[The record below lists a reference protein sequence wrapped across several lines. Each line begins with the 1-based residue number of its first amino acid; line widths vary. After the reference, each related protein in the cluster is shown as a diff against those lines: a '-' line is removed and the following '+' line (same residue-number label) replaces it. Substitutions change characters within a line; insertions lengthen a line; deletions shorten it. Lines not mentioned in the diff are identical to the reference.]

1 MKFINSLLIFLKGMA
16 MGAADVVPGVS
27 GGTIAFIS
35 GIYDPLI
42 KSISSFDLS
51 LIQVLRKEGF
61 AAFWRSVNGSFLLL
75 LFAGIATSVI
85 SLARLLSTLLDTQ
98 PIAMWSFFLGLIAA
112 SILLVGR
119 QIQFNALPYSIGFF
133 GFGLIAALSL
143 TFLNP
148 MVASDSWLYFFL
160 SGALAICAMILPGI
174 SGSFILVLLGSYQTV
189 LDAVHERNLSI
200 LFVVGLGAA
209 FGLLSFSKLLRW
221 LFSTYRNQT
230 LTILVGFIAGS
241 LPKVWPWKNE
251 LTQLNVYMP
260 SFETASDQLNRGIG
274 FAVLGFVLVVLL
286 EYVGSV
292 VKKSAKQ

>member
-85 SLARLLSTLLDTQ
+85 SLARLLSTLLDTH

>member
-1 MKFINSLLIFLKGMA
+1 MA

-61 AAFWRSVNGSFLLL
+61 AAFWRTVNGSFLLL

-98 PIAMWSFFLGLIAA
+98 PIAMWSFFLGLIVA

-200 LFVVGLGAA
+200 LFVVALGAA
-209 FGLLSFSKLLRW
+209 FGLLSFSKLLKW

-241 LPKVWPWKNE
+241 LPKVWPWKYE
-251 LTQLNVYMP
+251 LNKLNVYMP
-260 SFETASDQLNRGIG
+260 SFGTASDQLNRGIG
-274 FAVLGFVLVVLL
+274 FAVLGFALVVLL

>member
-1 MKFINSLLIFLKGMA
+1 

-61 AAFWRSVNGSFLLL
+61 GAFWRSVNGSFLLL

>member
-1 MKFINSLLIFLKGMA
+1 MA

-51 LIQVLRKEGF
+51 LIQVLRKEGV
-61 AAFWRSVNGSFLLL
+61 AAFWRTVNGSFLLL

-98 PIAMWSFFLGLIAA
+98 PIAMWSFFLGLIVA

-200 LFVVGLGAA
+200 LFVVALGAA
-209 FGLLSFSKLLRW
+209 FGLLSFSKLLKW

-241 LPKVWPWKNE
+241 LPKVWPWKYE
-251 LTQLNVYMP
+251 LNKLNVYMP
-260 SFETASDQLNRGIG
+260 SFGTASDQLNRGIG
-274 FAVLGFVLVVLL
+274 FAVLGFALVVLL

>member
-1 MKFINSLLIFLKGMA
+1 MA

-85 SLARLLSTLLDTQ
+85 SLARLLSGLLDTQ
-98 PIAMWSFFLGLIAA
+98 PIAIWSFFLGLIAA

-148 MVASDSWLYFFL
+148 MVASDSWWYFFL

-230 LTILVGFIAGS
+230 LTILIGFIAGS

>member
-1 MKFINSLLIFLKGMA
+1 MA

-61 AAFWRSVNGSFLLL
+61 GAFWRSVNGSFLLL

-85 SLARLLSTLLDTQ
+85 SLARLLSTLLDTH

-230 LTILVGFIAGS
+230 LTILIGFIAGS

-274 FAVLGFVLVVLL
+274 FAVLGFALVVLL

>member
-1 MKFINSLLIFLKGMA
+1 MA

-61 AAFWRSVNGSFLLL
+61 AAFWRTVNGSFLLL

-98 PIAMWSFFLGLIAA
+98 PVAMWSFFLGLIAA
-112 SILLVGR
+112 SILLVTR

-200 LFVVGLGAA
+200 LFVVALGAA
-209 FGLLSFSKLLRW
+209 FGLLSFSKLLKW

-274 FAVLGFVLVVLL
+274 FAVFGFALVVLL

>member
-1 MKFINSLLIFLKGMA
+1 MA

-61 AAFWRSVNGSFLLL
+61 GAFWRSVNGSFLLL

>member
-1 MKFINSLLIFLKGMA
+1 MA

-61 AAFWRSVNGSFLLL
+61 AAFWQTVNGSFLLL

-98 PIAMWSFFLGLIAA
+98 PIAMWSFFLGLIVA

-200 LFVVGLGAA
+200 LFVVALGAA
-209 FGLLSFSKLLRW
+209 FGLLSFSKLLKW

-241 LPKVWPWKNE
+241 LPKVWPWKYE
-251 LTQLNVYMP
+251 LNKLNVYMP
-260 SFETASDQLNRGIG
+260 SFGTASDQLNRGIG
-274 FAVLGFVLVVLL
+274 FAVLGFALVVLL

>member
-1 MKFINSLLIFLKGMA
+1 MA

-85 SLARLLSTLLDTQ
+85 SLARLLSTLLDTH

-230 LTILVGFIAGS
+230 LTILIGFIAGS

-274 FAVLGFVLVVLL
+274 FVVLGFALVVLL

>member
-1 MKFINSLLIFLKGMA
+1 MA

-61 AAFWRSVNGSFLLL
+61 AAFWRTVNGSFLLL

-98 PIAMWSFFLGLIAA
+98 PIAMWSFFLGLIVA

-200 LFVVGLGAA
+200 LFVVALGAA
-209 FGLLSFSKLLRW
+209 FGLLSFSKLLKW

-251 LTQLNVYMP
+251 LTKLNVYMP
-260 SFETASDQLNRGIG
+260 SFGTASDQLNRGIG
-274 FAVLGFVLVVLL
+274 FAVLGFALVVLL

>member
-61 AAFWRSVNGSFLLL
+61 AAFWQTVNGSFLLL
-75 LFAGIATSVI
+75 LFAGIATSVF
-85 SLARLLSTLLDTQ
+85 SLARLLSALLDTQ

-133 GFGLIAALSL
+133 GIGMIAALSL

-148 MVASDSWLYFFL
+148 VVASDSWLYFFL

-209 FGLLSFSKLLRW
+209 FGLLSFSKLLKW
-221 LFSTYRNQT
+221 LFSTYRNPT

-251 LTQLNVYMP
+251 LTQLNLYMP
-260 SFETASDQLNRGIG
+260 SFETASDQLSRGIG

-286 EYVGSV
+286 EYVGSA
-292 VKKSAKQ
+292 VKKSAEQ

>member
-1 MKFINSLLIFLKGMA
+1 MA

-85 SLARLLSTLLDTQ
+85 SLARLLSTLLDTH